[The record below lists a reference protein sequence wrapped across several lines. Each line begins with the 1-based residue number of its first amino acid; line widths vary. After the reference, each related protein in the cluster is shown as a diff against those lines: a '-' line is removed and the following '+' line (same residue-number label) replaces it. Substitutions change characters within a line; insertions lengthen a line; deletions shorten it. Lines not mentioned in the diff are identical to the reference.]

1 MLSAP
6 ESLEKLEPDPD
17 YIVILIDK
25 TDFVDLGLSSIGES
39 QWTQSL
45 KKGWSLRVD
54 PENPQLGTQR
64 HVHVARTKH
73 ISSKNQQVS
82 WNQDRTRHDK
92 KTFNTN
98 LSGFNTARKIATDA
112 LGLNNGVVLE
122 ALPLTRALKLSLLYE
137 STDNVSN
144 SSPFKPV
151 YFSLKM
157 SN

>member
-1 MLSAP
+1 MLSVP
-6 ESLEKLEPDPD
+6 GPLERLEPD

-25 TDFVDLGLSSIGES
+25 KDFVDLGLSFIGES
-39 QWTQSL
+39 RWTQSF
-45 KKGWSLRVD
+45 KKGWSSRVD

-64 HVHVARTKH
+64 HVHVARTKD
-73 ISSKNQQVS
+73 ISNKNHQVS

-98 LSGFNTARKIATDA
+98 LSGLNTAKRIAMDA
-112 LGLNNGVVLE
+112 LGLNDGAVLE